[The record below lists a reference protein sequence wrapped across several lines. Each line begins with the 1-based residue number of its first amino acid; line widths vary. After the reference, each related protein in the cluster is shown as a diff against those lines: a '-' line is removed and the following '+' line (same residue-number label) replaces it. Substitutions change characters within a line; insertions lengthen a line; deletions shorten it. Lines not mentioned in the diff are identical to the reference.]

1 MFGGHIQYFEM
12 TIESLIGIV
21 SGSIAIVT
29 AAYALYQRFKKQPL
43 TKLMNQLVDKNL
55 TNEQHRKILRM
66 MNRRLVGYSI
76 KNGYIQGFVLNDRGK
91 EAVFA
96 DICDRNNIEPTEEIC
111 KKFLNADM
119 KKIRA
124 DYHSKR
130 NQGNMNV

>member
-1 MFGGHIQYFEM
+1 
-12 TIESLIGIV
+12 
-21 SGSIAIVT
+21 
-29 AAYALYQRFKKQPL
+29 
-43 TKLMNQLVDKNL
+43 MNQLVDKNL